1 MNNNS
6 GFFLKLCLSIILFL
20 FSGILSAY
28 LYFRFQK
35 TGGGLIPGLIYTSAT
50 VFIFVLTRKVPI
62 LKKLL
67 TYYFLMVLTYV
78 VIWLVSFLTS
88 WFIVVGGILTAG
100 AGAVITFMLVNR
112 FIIPIK
118 YNKIVLFIVGG
129 LAFVITDILYYIFG
143 NTFDKTP
150 VEYLFKIDQ
159 PPAMLFLEV
168 FVFWQTMVGTKLFLT
183 MNNIR

>member
-6 GFFLKLCLSIILFL
+6 GFLLKLCISIILFL

-28 LYFRFQK
+28 LYFNFQE
-35 TGGGLIPGLIYTSAT
+35 TGGGLMPGILYASAT
-50 VFIFVLTRKVPI
+50 LLIFVLTKRTPA

-100 AGAVITFMLVNR
+100 VGAIITFMLVDR
-112 FIIPIK
+112 FIVPIK

-129 LAFVITDILYYIFG
+129 ISFVLTDILYYIFVP
-143 NTFDKTP
+143 DR
-150 VEYLFKIDQ
+150 E
-159 PPAMLFLEV
+159 
-168 FVFWQTMVGTKLFLT
+168 
-183 MNNIR
+183 